1 MQKIRKAIIPVAG
14 FGTRFLPATK
24 AQPKEML
31 PLVDKPIIQ
40 YLVEEAVASGIEE
53 IIFVTGRGKR
63 AIEDHFD
70 DSFELEHNLVE
81 KGKHSLLK
89 KIYKISKL
97 ANFIYV
103 RQSKPLGDGHALLCA
118 KKVLN
123 NEPCAVLYGDDIVY
137 SKTPCLKQLLNVYEK
152 YTDAVVALE
161 EVEKGEVEKYGV
173 VKIRG
178 FNADSNANKTRK
190 CKLSASEQERIFE
203 IEDIMEKPK
212 MEDAPSNLT
221 IVGKYVITPE
231 IFNIMEKMKPDK
243 SGEIRLA
250 NALKKFVKDKPVY
263 GYKFDGER
271 YDCGSKIGFLKA
283 TVDFGL
289 RHPEVSREFKKFL
302 DGKFSGT
309 K

>member
-1 MQKIRKAIIPVAG
+1 MKIKKAIIPVAG

-40 YLVEEAVASGIEE
+40 YLVEEAAASGIEE

-81 KGKHSLLK
+81 KGKHNLLK
-89 KIYKISKL
+89 QIYKISRL
-97 ANFIYV
+97 ANFVYV

-118 KKVLN
+118 RKVLN
-123 NEPCAVLYGDDIVY
+123 NEPCAVMWGDDIVANDP
-137 SKTPCLKQLLNVYEK
+137 PCLKQLIDVYEK

-161 EVEKGEVEKYGV
+161 EVPKEEVEKYGV
-173 VKIRG
+173 VKLK
-178 FNADSNANKTRK
+178 KTGHACAGRK
-190 CKLSASEQERIFE
+190 QENNETKNNERIFE
-203 IEDIMEKPK
+203 IEDIVEKPK
-212 MEDAPSNLT
+212 MSKAPSNMA
-221 IVGKYVITPE
+221 IVGKYIITPKV
-231 IFNIMEKMKPDK
+231 FDIMEKMKPDK
-243 SGEIRLA
+243 SGEIHLS
-250 NALKKFVKDKPVY
+250 NALKKLVKEKPVY
-263 GYKFDGER
+263 GYRFEGTR

-289 RHPEVSREFKKFL
+289 KHPEVGGEFRKFL
-302 DGKFSGT
+302 DSKILH
-309 K
+309 